1 MTWCIYLTHPEV
13 QVDPDVAVPD
23 WLLTDLGRERAAKA
37 TVLPFA
43 GEIAQVVSS
52 AEKKAIETAKIFAAR
67 RNVFHRILP
76 FLHENDRSATGFLP
90 PAEFEATADTFF
102 ADPHKSV
109 RGWERAID
117 AQNRVV
123 TGIKSALRHI
133 PEEHPVLFA
142 GHGAVGTLLM
152 CHLMATPID
161 RRHDQK
167 RGGSW
172 FRFDKTWLTTQAGR
186 HLAWTEL

>member
-1 MTWCIYLTHPEV
+1 MSWCIYLTHPEV
-13 QVDPDVAVPD
+13 RIDPAVAVPD
-23 WLLTDLGRERAAKA
+23 WSLSDLGRERAAKA
-37 TVLPFA
+37 TALPFA
-43 GEIAQVVSS
+43 GDIAQVISS
-52 AEKKAIETAKIFAAR
+52 AEKKAVETAKIFAAR

-90 PAEFEATADTFF
+90 PAEFEKTADAFF
-102 ADPHKSV
+102 AEPHASV

-133 PEEHPVLFA
+133 PDEHPLLFA

-152 CHLMATPID
+152 CHLMAAPID
-161 RRHDQK
+161 RRHDQS

-172 FRFDKTWLTTQAGR
+172 YRFDKEWLTTQTGR